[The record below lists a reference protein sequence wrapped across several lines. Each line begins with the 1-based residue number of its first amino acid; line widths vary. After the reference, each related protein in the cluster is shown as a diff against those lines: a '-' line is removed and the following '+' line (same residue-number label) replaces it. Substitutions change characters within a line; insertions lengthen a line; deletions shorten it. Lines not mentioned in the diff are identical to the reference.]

1 MAELR
6 EQLQGTLGDSYQLE
20 QELGGGGMSRVF
32 VAHETS
38 LGRKVVVKVLPPEM
52 GAAVSIDRFRRE
64 IQLAAQ
70 LQHPHIV
77 PLLSA
82 GETAGLPYFTMPF
95 VKGESLRA
103 RLTHGELPISEAIR
117 ILREIASALAY
128 AHENGVVHRDI
139 KPENILISG
148 GSAMVT
154 DFGVAKAVSASSG
167 TGAGGLTS
175 LGVALGTPAYMA
187 PEQATA
193 DPNTDYRA
201 DIYAFGVVAYEMLT
215 GSTPFPGRSPQ
226 ATLAAQVTEAP
237 DTVTRRRPAVP
248 PLLATLVMKCLEKR
262 PADRPQTAADV
273 MHELD
278 ALSTPSGGMT
288 PTSALPAARSNSFA
302 RRAMITAAGVAGL
315 ALIGLVAMRARSSS
329 SPVSTA
335 SVVPAIAVLPFEN
348 RGRPEGQEFTDGMT
362 EEITNRLS
370 SVRGLRVIGRQS
382 ASAYAAT
389 TKTPQQIA
397 QELGVQY
404 ILTGTVRWDKG
415 SDGKEMVRVS
425 PALLRTNDATQ
436 VWADA
441 YQTVLSGMFEVQ
453 SKVATEVANAL
464 NVALL
469 APEKDALAAK
479 PTDNVEAYSFYLRA
493 NDLLLRSIQIRDYR
507 LAIDALEK
515 AVAADPKFALAYAR
529 LSYAHIE
536 MFWFDGD
543 RSTARLQ
550 KAKTAAEKALQ
561 LDPSL
566 AAAHFALGI
575 YYYHGFLDYD
585 HALAEL
591 SEAEKNRPNDF
602 ETVFFKAAIERRQ
615 GKWKEATANMQR
627 AIALEPRIGTD
638 VSDVANTYFFIRDYD
653 EALRLS
659 DRGMVLDPTDAQAYG
674 IKGSIAIARSGDVNE
689 AIRLK
694 RQQFD
699 AQPDAGIA
707 AYNALGDGWP
717 GTEDPKLRD
726 AAVSLS
732 WSPDRGDKT
741 AFYLGKMELF
751 LGMKDQSKA
760 RLYAD
765 SAVAAAIQ
773 KIRGRPEDALFHVQL
788 ASARAV
794 LGQKPETLAELQKMV
809 TLQPLTKDQYQGTS
823 IYLGRAIALMRI
835 GETGEAI
842 SQLEQLLKIPSLL
855 SPNLLRLDPTYAPL
869 RSDPR
874 FQRLIQGS

>member
-1 MAELR
+1 MA
-6 EQLQGTLGDSYQLE
+6 
-20 QELGGGGMSRVF
+20 
-32 VAHETS
+32 
-38 LGRKVVVKVLPPEM
+38 
-52 GAAVSIDRFRRE
+52 AAVSIDRFRRE

-128 AHENGVVHRDI
+128 AHENHVVHRDI

-154 DFGVAKAVSASSG
+154 DFGVAKAVSESSG
-167 TGAGGLTS
+167 TEAGSLTS

-248 PLLATLVMKCLEKR
+248 QPLAALIMKCLEKR

-278 ALSTPSGGMT
+278 ALSTPSGGLT
-288 PTSALPAARSNSFA
+288 PTTALPAARSNSFA
-302 RRAMITAAGVAGL
+302 RRAAIAAAGVAAL
-315 ALIGLVAMRARSSS
+315 ALIGFAAMRTRGSS

-335 SVVPAIAVLPFEN
+335 VVVPAIAVLPFEN

-362 EEITNRLS
+362 EEITNRLT

-382 ASAYAAT
+382 ASAYAST
-389 TKTPQQIA
+389 QKTPQQIA

-425 PALLRTNDATQ
+425 PALLRTSDATQ

-464 NVALL
+464 DIALV

-479 PTDNVEAYSFYLRA
+479 PTDNVEAYSFYLRG
-493 NDLLLRSIQIRDYR
+493 NELLTKSIEIRDLR
-507 LAIDALEK
+507 LAIDALER

-529 LSYAHIE
+529 LSQANTE
-536 MFWFDGD
+536 LFWFNGD
-543 RSTARLQ
+543 RSTQRLQ
-550 KAKTAAEKALQ
+550 RSKKAVDKALQ
-561 LDPSL
+561 LDP
-566 AAAHFALGI
+566 ALGAGHLALGV

-585 HALAEL
+585 NALAHL
-591 SEAEKNRPNDF
+591 SEAEKARPNDF
-602 ETVFFKAAIERRQ
+602 ETVFYKAAVQRRQ
-615 GKWKEATANMQR
+615 GRWKEATDNMR
-627 AIALEPRIGTD
+627 RSLELEPRIPIYL
-638 VSDVANTYFFIRDYD
+638 SDAGNTFFFIRNYD
-653 EALRLS
+653 EAVRLA
-659 DRGMVLDPTDAQAYG
+659 DRALVLDPGDFQG
-674 IKGSIAIARSGDVNE
+674 NQIKTNVAIAKDGDV
-689 AIRLK
+689 AGATRLK
-694 RQQFD
+694 RQNFD
-699 AQPDAGIA
+699 AQADAGIA
-707 AYNALGDGWP
+707 ATGVLVDPWP
-717 GTEDPKLRD
+717 AISDPKMRD
-726 AAVSLS
+726 AAVGVS
-732 WSPDRGDKT
+732 WSPDRGEKSV
-741 AFYLGKMELF
+741 FYASKMELF
-751 LGMKDQSKA
+751 LRLNDQRRA
-760 RLYAD
+760 RAYAD
-765 SAVAAAIQ
+765 TTAALLTE
-773 KIRGRPEDALFHVQL
+773 KIRERPDESAFFILL
-788 ASARAV
+788 ARADAV
-794 LGQKPETLAELQKMV
+794 LGRKPESLAAMRKAVM
-809 TLQPLTKDQYQGTS
+809 LQPLSKDQYQGTS
-823 IYLGRAIALMRI
+823 LYVDRAVTLMLLG
-835 GETGEAI
+835 ESDEAI
-842 SQLEQLLKIPSLL
+842 NQLEQLLKIPSSL
-855 SPNLLRLDPTYAPL
+855 SRNLLRLDPVLGPL
-869 RSDPR
+869 RSNPR